1 MEEYMEGSGVE
12 QELPQ
17 TGITETVS
25 GNSTGTNDM
34 TESEAPLPEETEQG
48 ELLERLD
55 ALVEALTPEEEPE
68 EESETD
74 MEVLP
79 SETETAVLEL
89 LERIYAETAAGRS
102 ADSLYYEAWTEWKA
116 EEQKNKEVSEKMDV
130 YTITVLLG
138 VLFLCAC
145 TAGIQVAGM
154 IWERFK

>member
-1 MEEYMEGSGVE
+1 
-12 QELPQ
+12 
-17 TGITETVS
+17 
-25 GNSTGTNDM
+25 
-34 TESEAPLPEETEQG
+34 
-48 ELLERLD
+48 
-55 ALVEALTPEEEPE
+55 
-68 EESETD
+68 

>member
-145 TAGIQVAGM
+145 TAGIQGAGM